1 MNEPQKH
8 PIVARIEYLR
18 DVVEHGSLRD
28 FLAKTGI
35 PRNSFNMWIHR
46 NRPPKRES
54 LEKICAAYG
63 VSMDWIKGNVDI
75 SEHTPK
81 PHLAT
86 QEVASG
92 SGIDERIAKLE
103 RDIEWF
109 KGVVESQQKTIESHA
124 KTIENLS
131 TDKKSTIP
139 VASSVYS
146 NVKPTKTRT

>member
-1 MNEPQKH
+1 MNELQKH

-18 DVVEHGSLRD
+18 DVVECGSLRD

-54 LEKICAAYG
+54 LEKICEAYG
-63 VSMDWIKGNVDI
+63 VSMEWIKGNGDI
-75 SEHTPK
+75 SEYTPK
-81 PHLAT
+81 
-86 QEVASG
+86 ASTAPM
-92 SGIDERIAKLE
+92 GIAVDSVGDRITKLE
-103 RDIEWF
+103 KDIEWF

-131 TDKKSTIP
+131 EWPKSGVPPIRDI
-139 VASSVYS
+139 YS
-146 NVKPTKTRT
+146 NSVVRG